1 MVIDGQGYAKL
12 TDFGLSKE
20 GVTDNFSARTMC
32 GTPEYLAPE
41 VLSRLGYGK
50 AADWWSLGALI
61 FEMLTG
67 LPPFYCQNSREL
79 YDCIK
84 NGQVNFPDWLRGEAR
99 DLITQLL
106 RKNPAQRLGG
116 GPGDSE
122 EVKQHEWFADIEW
135 DLLLRRELEPVF
147 IPVLSHELD
156 VTFFDRVN
164 ATQTFTR
171 LPAEDSAR
179 GEMRAH
185 SPTSPF
191 QDFSY
196 EDMQLHVNEH

>member
-1 MVIDGQGYAKL
+1 MVIDAQGYAKL

-41 VLSRLGYGK
+41 VLSRSGHGK
-50 AADWWSLGALI
+50 AADWWSLGTLI

-67 LPPFYCQNSREL
+67 LPPFYSRNSLEL

-84 NGQVNFPDWLRGEAR
+84 NGEVDFPDWLRGEAR
-99 DLITQLL
+99 DLISQLL
-106 RKNPAQRLGG
+106 RKDPSQRLGG

-122 EVKQHEWFADIEW
+122 ELKQHEWFADIDW
-135 DLLLRRELEPVF
+135 DSLFHRQLEPPF
-147 IPVLSHELD
+147 TPVLSHELD
-156 VTFFDRVN
+156 VTFFDRVRTRQN
-164 ATQTFTR
+164 FTH
-171 LPAEDSAR
+171 LPADDSAK

-191 QDFSY
+191 QGFSY
-196 EDMQLHVNEH
+196 TEMHLDVNEH

>member
-1 MVIDGQGYAKL
+1 
-12 TDFGLSKE
+12 
-20 GVTDNFSARTMC
+20 MC

-67 LPPFYCQNSREL
+67 MPPFYCQNSREL

-106 RKNPAQRLGG
+106 RKNPSQRLGG

-164 ATQTFTR
+164 ATQVFTR